1 MSPRSEEFF
10 AMAREALAAAQTT
23 LAAGHPS
30 RTISE
35 AYFALLYA
43 ARAALSEAELNAK
56 THRGTWQLFREAFVD
71 KGRFDASLFAEA
83 QQAQR
88 QREAADYDA
97 LMVPHEE
104 AQRIVEV
111 ASRFVTAVASMVGA

>member
-10 AMAREALAAAQTT
+10 AMAREALAAARAT

-35 AYFALLYA
+35 AYFAMLYA

-56 THRGTWQLFREAFVD
+56 THKGTWQLFRETFVEE
-71 KGRFDASLFAEA
+71 GRFDSSLLAEA
-83 QQAQR
+83 RKTQR
-88 QREAADYDA
+88 EREAADYDA
-97 LMVPHEE
+97 LMVPREE
-104 AQRIVEV
+104 AERIVEL
-111 ASRFVTAVASMVGA
+111 AGRFVAAVAAVIDA

>member
-1 MSPRSEEFF
+1 
-10 AMAREALAAAQTT
+10 MAREALAAAQAT

-35 AYFALLYA
+35 AYFAMLYA

-56 THRGTWQLFREAFVD
+56 THKGTWQLFREAFVD

-97 LMVPHEE
+97 LMVPAEE
-104 AQRIVEV
+104 AERIVEL
-111 ASRFVTAVASMVGA
+111 ADRFVEAAAVMMGA

>member
-1 MSPRSEEFF
+1 
-10 AMAREALAAAQTT
+10 MAREALAAAGAT

-35 AYFALLYA
+35 AYFAMLYA
-43 ARAALSEAELNAK
+43 ARAALSEEELNSK
-56 THRGTWQLFREAFVD
+56 THKGTWQLFRETFVAG
-71 KGRFDASLFAEA
+71 GRFDAHLFAEA
-83 QQAQR
+83 RSTQQ

-104 AQRIVEV
+104 AERIVDV
-111 ASRFVTAVASMVGA
+111 AGRFVAAVRAVIDA